1 MIKQLCIWM
10 VLLATVSCGND
21 FEKIKI
27 MSEPNSLP
35 VEKGKNIDI
44 TYTDMGQLTARITAP
59 EILRFSNE
67 IKNYTEMPAGIKVVF
82 YNAQQQPESSLR
94 AGYAIRYDREKRM
107 LARDNV
113 VLVNQKGDTLRTEE
127 LNWDEASQKIHSDKF
142 IRITTQDEI
151 IMGTG
156 FESNP
161 EFTQYRINQISGTIS
176 LKE

>member
-1 MIKQLCIWM
+1 MINRLGIL
-10 VLLATVSCGND
+10 VLLLAAVACGND

-27 MSEPNSLP
+27 LSEPNSLP
-35 VEKGKNIDI
+35 VERGKNIDI
-44 TYTDMGQLTARITAP
+44 MYTNMGVMKARITAP
-59 EILRFSNE
+59 EILRFNNDV
-67 IKNYTEMPAGIKVVF
+67 KNYTEMPAGITVVF
-82 YNAQQQPESSLR
+82 YDNQQRPESSLR

-107 LARDNV
+107 VARDNV
-113 VLVNQKGDTLRTEE
+113 VLVNQQGDTLRTEE

-161 EFTQYRINQISGTIS
+161 EFTRYRINQISGTIS
-176 LKE
+176 LKQ